1 MVSDRFEDDEAVQAI
16 MSILR
21 KAGKPIST
29 RQVGEEMQRL
39 QLRCPDSTIVFLN
52 RLRQRELIQGER
64 NKEERGWIWWI
75 D

>member
-16 MSILR
+16 LSILR

-52 RLRQRELIQGER
+52 RLRQRELIHGER
-64 NKEERGWIWWI
+64 NKEERGWVWWI